1 MTVHWDSRRI
11 MVELTLDYYSEPFL
25 GKNTRGLV
33 NFVYNIRANLI
44 GLS

>member
-1 MTVHWDSRRI
+1 